1 MADNWLSAERG
12 LIAGSTT
19 TEQDH
24 SLEKKPRVGCQL
36 VKRTGGITKAG
47 AADAA

>member
-1 MADNWLSAERG
+1 MTDNSLSAERE

-24 SLEKKPRVGCQL
+24 SMEKKPRVG
-36 VKRTGGITKAG
+36 
-47 AADAA
+47 